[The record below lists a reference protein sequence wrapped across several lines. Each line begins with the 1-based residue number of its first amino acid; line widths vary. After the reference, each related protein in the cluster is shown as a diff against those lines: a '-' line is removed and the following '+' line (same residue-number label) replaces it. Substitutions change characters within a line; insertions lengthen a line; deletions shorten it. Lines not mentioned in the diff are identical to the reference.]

1 MSRSVV
7 WGVYNLMDL
16 AHKDM
21 MKTRS
26 RLNVVRYKKYL
37 RADVW
42 LDDMLID
49 CVSGRQLGAKVFMLV
64 LESRRG

>member
-1 MSRSVV
+1 
-7 WGVYNLMDL
+7 
-16 AHKDM
+16 

-42 LDDMLID
+42 LDDRLID
-49 CVSGRQLGAKVFMLV
+49 CVNGRQLGAKVFMLV
-64 LESRRG
+64 FESNR

>member
-1 MSRSVV
+1 MIGAR
-7 WGVYNLMDL
+7 
-16 AHKDM
+16 AKEDM